1 LEPTYRSGIEYQ
13 FNNAVVHN
21 TWYFDTVC
29 IYILV
34 GRMGGMGGR
43 TGGGRPLILP
53 LLPVLALPRD
63 GTMLRCQI
71 NRLNKTDPKEPYRV
85 GLWPGP

>member
-1 LEPTYRSGIEYQ
+1 LNQLEPTYRSGIEYQ

-34 GRMGGMGGR
+34 MYSSY
-43 TGGGRPLILP
+43 
-53 LLPVLALPRD
+53 LAF
-63 GTMLRCQI
+63 TSS
-71 NRLNKTDPKEPYRV
+71 Y
-85 GLWPGP
+85 